1 MVGEILGLQYPR
13 MAKIQSNQATMNGQ
27 HFGILSLYN
36 DKIQSNQSTMVG
48 EILGLQNTRMAKI
61 QSNQATMIGQHFR
74 ILGLHNDKIHNQ
86 ISPPWLEK
94 F

>member
-27 HFGILSLYN
+27 HLGILGLYN
-36 DKIQSNQSTMVG
+36 DKI
-48 EILGLQNTRMAKI
+48 
-61 QSNQATMIGQHFR
+61 
-74 ILGLHNDKIHNQ
+74 HNL

-94 F
+94 FWDYSTLEWLK